1 MATRWTPSTF
11 ACVARRLFLLFLV
24 RLPALTSRPPPS
36 AQCTQFVKLC
46 RDCQLVGGS
55 LSEAQPPLLEADC
68 QVAYTAEVR
77 AQSRAPGSS
86 QKMNYN
92 DFLTALMKLA
102 IKVYPR
108 SHTGAWRRVR
118 HA

>member
-1 MATRWTPSTF
+1 M
-11 ACVARRLFLLFLV
+11 
-24 RLPALTSRPPPS
+24 
-36 AQCTQFVKLC
+36 KLS

-77 AQSRAPGSS
+77 AKSRAPGSS

-108 SHTGAWRRVR
+108 SHTGAWRRARRKAVPCFPPPTAPAAR
-118 HA
+118 PLPPQSTRRSSAC